1 MIVRK
6 NKAPTC
12 SFGSKGLTKDKVK
25 YLSSPFYKSPAEQGA
40 VQGIFVFLNSS
51 KIDGF
56 THKN

>member
-25 YLSSPFYKSPAEQGA
+25 YLSSPFYKSPAGQWRFAGD
-40 VQGIFVFLNSS
+40 FFL
-51 KIDGF
+51 
-56 THKN
+56 